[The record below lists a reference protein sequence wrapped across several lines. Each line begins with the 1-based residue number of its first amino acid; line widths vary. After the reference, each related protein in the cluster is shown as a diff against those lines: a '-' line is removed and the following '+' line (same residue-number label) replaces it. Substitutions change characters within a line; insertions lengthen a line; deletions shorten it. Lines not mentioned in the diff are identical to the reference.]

1 MKHPIKSAMNT
12 FCMLSITFALTLLLG
27 CEKEVVEEKEVLRP
41 VRTLQVTPAQI
52 GNTRIFSGVSQSE
65 QEVQLSFRI
74 PGTVIKLPIKVGD
87 RLKKGDLVA
96 QLDPA
101 TYELQAAQS
110 RASLAQAN
118 AAQRNASSAYQRI
131 KGLYENN
138 NAAKTD
144 LDSARASAESAQAQV
159 RAAQKALQLAR
170 LNVRY
175 TRLTS
180 EADCAVARRNVEV
193 NENVN
198 SGTPVVSVDCGSEL
212 KVDIAVPESLIAE
225 VKNGQSVKVH
235 FSAIPN
241 KAFNGT
247 VAEVGVSATGAGS
260 TFPVSV
266 AINDKDNALRSGLAA
281 EVTMQ
286 FTEAGSVSSIYLPVS
301 AINKNNNG
309 EFVYIA
315 SPIKNEKGKAIIE
328 LRHVKIGQLTDQ
340 GVAIVSGLKAG
351 ERVVIAGTKVIRPG
365 LTVLL
370 K

>member
-1 MKHPIKSAMNT
+1 MKRPINAMNALYI
-12 FCMLSITFALTLLLG
+12 LSFVLLTTLLSA
-27 CEKEVVEEKEVLRP
+27 CEKEIIEEKEVLRP
-41 VRTLQVTPAQI
+41 VRTLQVTSAQV

-65 QEVQLSFRI
+65 QEAQLSFRV
-74 PGTVIKLPIKVGD
+74 PGTIIQLPIKVGD
-87 RLKKGDLVA
+87 KLKKGDLVA
-96 QLDPA
+96 RLDPA
-101 TYELQAAQS
+101 TYELQAEQS
-110 RASLAQAN
+110 RASLAQAT

-175 TRLTS
+175 TRLTA

-198 SGTPVVSVDCGSEL
+198 SGTPVASVDCGNDL
-212 KVDIAVPESLIAE
+212 KVDISVPEGLIAQ
-225 VKNGQSVKVH
+225 VKNGQAVQVR
-235 FSAIPN
+235 FDAIPN
-241 KAFNGT
+241 KVLSGT
-247 VAEVGVSATGAGS
+247 VAEVGVSATETGS
-260 TFPVSV
+260 TFPVSIT
-266 AINDKDNALRSGLAA
+266 INDRDHALRSGLAA

-286 FTEAGSVSSIYLPVS
+286 FADADFVSDIYLPIS
-301 AINKNNNG
+301 AVNKNNSG

-315 SPIKNEKGKAIIE
+315 SPIANEQGKATIE
-328 LRHVKIGQLTDQ
+328 LRNVKIGELTDQ
-340 GVAIVSGLKAG
+340 GVAIMSGIKAG
-351 ERVVIAGTKVIRPG
+351 EHVVIAGTKVIRPG
-365 LTVLL
+365 ITVLL